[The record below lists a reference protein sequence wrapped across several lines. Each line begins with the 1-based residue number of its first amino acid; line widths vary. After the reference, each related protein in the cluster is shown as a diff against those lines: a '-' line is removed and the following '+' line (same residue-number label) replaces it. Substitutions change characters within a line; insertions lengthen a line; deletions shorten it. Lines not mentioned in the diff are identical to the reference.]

1 MAVSWVGKKGV
12 TEVFNH
18 GQKIPSGLNL
28 FKAQLITSQSQSVLH
43 FVLISMIFSS

>member
-28 FKAQLITSQSQSVLH
+28 FKAQLITM
-43 FVLISMIFSS
+43 FV